1 MKFIPITKLLF
12 ILSIFYYLFKNE
24 YINIEELITI
34 DLSKNFF
41 IIFLTLLLISSTYF
55 LGALRWWLI
64 LKSFNYKLDLL
75 YILKITYIGAFFNN
89 VLFGSYG
96 GDLVKGYYIYKFTNN
111 LAKPA
116 LTIII
121 DRLFGLIGLIIIG
134 IISFIFFSKGEF
146 FKYFS
151 INYSLLISS
160 FFILLISII
169 SIILLLKSNLIK
181 KKDLIINY
189 FNSFLSLAKKNM
201 LIFITCLILSSII
214 FIAVHFGTF
223 LISDIIYDFKIGI
236 EKVFLINFFT
246 TIINTLPITP
256 GGLGLGELAFSK
268 ANNFF
273 SQNHDHISNIANV
286 IILFRIINV
295 FACLPGAIIYIL
307 QNRKL

>member
-1 MKFIPITKLLF
+1 MKFIPIIKLFF

-24 YINIEELITI
+24 YINIKELITI

-41 IIFLTLLLISSTYF
+41 IFFLTLLLISSTYF

-64 LKSFNYKLDLL
+64 LKSFNYKLNLL

-134 IISFIFFSKGEF
+134 IISFIFFSNGDF

-169 SIILLLKSNLIK
+169 SIILLLKSNLFK

-189 FNSFLSLAKKNM
+189 FNSFLSLAKKNI
-201 LIFITCLILSSII
+201 LTFITCLILSSII

-236 EKVFLINFFT
+236 EKIYLINFFT

-295 FACLPGAIIYIL
+295 FACLPGAIIYVL
-307 QNRKL
+307 QNKKL

>member
-1 MKFIPITKLLF
+1 MKFIPIIKLFF
-12 ILSIFYYLFKNE
+12 ILNIFYYLFKNE
-24 YINIEELITI
+24 YINIKELITI

-64 LKSFNYKLDLL
+64 LKSFNYKLNLL

-96 GDLVKGYYIYKFTNN
+96 GDLVKGYYIYKSTNN

-134 IISFIFFSKGEF
+134 IISFIFFSNGDF

-169 SIILLLKSNLIK
+169 SIILLLKSNLFK
-181 KKDLIINY
+181 KKYLIINY
-189 FNSFLSLAKKNM
+189 FNSFLSLAKKNI
-201 LIFITCLILSSII
+201 LTFISCLILSSII
-214 FIAVHFGTF
+214 FTAVHFGTF
-223 LISDIIYDFKIGI
+223 LVSDIIYDFKIGL
-236 EKVFLINFFT
+236 EKIYLINSFT
-246 TIINTLPITP
+246 TLINTIPITP

-273 SQNHDHISNIANV
+273 SQNHDDISNIANV
-286 IILFRIINV
+286 IILYRIINV
-295 FACLPGAIIYIL
+295 FACLPGAIIYVL
-307 QNRKL
+307 QNKKL

>member
-1 MKFIPITKLLF
+1 MKFIPIIKLLF

-34 DLSKNFF
+34 DLGKNFF

-134 IISFIFFSKGEF
+134 IISFIFFSNGEF

-160 FFILLISII
+160 FFILLISTI
-169 SIILLLKSNLIK
+169 SIILLLKSNLFK
-181 KKDLIINY
+181 KKNLIINY

-236 EKVFLINFFT
+236 EKIFLINFFT

-295 FACLPGAIIYIL
+295 FACLPGAIIYVL
-307 QNRKL
+307 QNKKL

>member
-1 MKFIPITKLLF
+1 
-12 ILSIFYYLFKNE
+12 
-24 YINIEELITI
+24 
-34 DLSKNFF
+34 
-41 IIFLTLLLISSTYF
+41 
-55 LGALRWWLI
+55 
-64 LKSFNYKLDLL
+64 
-75 YILKITYIGAFFNN
+75 
-89 VLFGSYG
+89 LFGSYG
-96 GDLVKGYYIYKFTNN
+96 GDLVKGYYIYKSTNN

-134 IISFIFFSKGEF
+134 IISFIFFSNGEF

-169 SIILLLKSNLIK
+169 SIILLLKSNLFK
-181 KKDLIINY
+181 KKYLIINY
-189 FNSFLSLAKKNM
+189 FNSFLSLAKKNI
-201 LIFITCLILSSII
+201 LTFITCLILSSII

-236 EKVFLINFFT
+236 EKIYLINFFT

-307 QNRKL
+307 QNKKL